1 MLPSS
6 IEMQICQGKRNGR
19 ESNSSAKKIRLFL
32 NVQVDRLDGCCSTTT
47 GRRGRQQKTEIQ
59 KTFGVSLTCVGS
71 RWQWNKRGA
80 IGESTLVGRFF
91 LLHFK
96 GLHTTGGDGKE
107 QKLHNPITFFFHCFF
122 FIPSRL
128 LSPSRCIFF
137 LRERV
142 EQKKTDDTGWRSWW
156 DVLSRMFFFLLLLL
170 SLS

>member
-1 MLPSS
+1 MLF
-6 IEMQICQGKRNGR
+6 NNDR
-19 ESNSSAKKIRLFL
+19 EKG
-32 NVQVDRLDGCCSTTT
+32 QTT
-47 GRRGRQQKTEIQ
+47 KTEIQ

-137 LRERV
+137 CENEWNKRRRMIPVGEV
-142 EQKKTDDTGWRSWW
+142 GG
-156 DVLSRMFFFLLLLL
+156 MFFLECFFFFFFFFFHSPKSQQIFEKEIIVQKGKL
-170 SLS
+170 SKQIRD